1 MHRKCNL
8 GKFLTLLVVFSVFF
22 HAGKINSEESKRLT
36 GKWLL
41 VGTLPK
47 TPVGEDSIL
56 GLIELKDEA
65 GNLKAE
71 WKMNG
76 IKPFKGSTVSEIK
89 RTGELLEFKVVGPVP
104 LDLVFLGA
112 DKKTNL
118 LVGAFKLNSNWFPAT
133 LSTAKDGNIPVLDEE
148 LNFLTKGSDIIRE
161 LMEKTAF
168 ADKLALGEKVLKLFP
183 SSPASIKAG
192 TLVSEY
198 ALKDAELDDVKKA
211 VAFQERSLAGFP
223 DVLVRRN
230 LIPTLGAM
238 GRKKVYIEGAL
249 IVLAKVRGDLSAPSE
264 ENLALNKLEAS
275 LIESV
280 DKNKAADLRLAIDKQ
295 ESVLDQIF
303 LKTSI
308 PFKPIAFEGHK
319 RNSKRIALVELFTG
333 AQCPP
338 CVAADLAFDALIDSF
353 KSTEVVLIQYH
364 LHIPGPDPLTNPTS
378 EARGKFYGVRGT
390 PSVFINGQEGPA
402 LGGYKVHAEDRYT
415 KLREI
420 LEKELA
426 KDGDTKLEL
435 AYAKKGEGFELTAKY
450 SQVLDSSSVVLRFC
464 IIEDLVR
471 YQGRNGQRMHHHV
484 ARGFPGGLNG
494 QAVERPNGSLKAFL
508 SLGELK
514 AQLTEYLETSNIT
527 RPYPDSERPLDLKKI
542 KAVAILQNAQS
553 KEILQAVEVELND
566 LMKPK

>member
-1 MHRKCNL
+1 MHTKCNL
-8 GKFLTLLVVFSVFF
+8 GQFLSLLVVFSTLF

-36 GKWLL
+36 GKWVL

-47 TPVGEDSIL
+47 TPVGQDSIL

-71 WKMNG
+71 WKTNG

-112 DKKTNL
+112 DKKTDL

-133 LSTAKDGNIPVLDEE
+133 LSTAKDGNIPALDEE

-198 ALKDAELDDVKKA
+198 ALKDAEVDDVKKA
-211 VAFQERSLAGFP
+211 VAFQERSLTGFP

-238 GRKKVYIEGAL
+238 GRKKVHIEGAL

-264 ENLALNKLEAS
+264 ETLALNKLEAS
-275 LIESV
+275 LMESV

-295 ESVLDQIF
+295 ESVLDQTF

-308 PFKPIAFEGHK
+308 PFKPIIFEGHK
-319 RNSKRIALVELFTG
+319 RKSKRIALVELFTG

-390 PSVFINGQEGPA
+390 PGVFINGQERPA

-415 KLREI
+415 KLRET

-435 AYAKKGEGFELTAKY
+435 AYAKKGEGFELVAKY

-542 KAVAILQNAQS
+542 KAVAFLQNAQS